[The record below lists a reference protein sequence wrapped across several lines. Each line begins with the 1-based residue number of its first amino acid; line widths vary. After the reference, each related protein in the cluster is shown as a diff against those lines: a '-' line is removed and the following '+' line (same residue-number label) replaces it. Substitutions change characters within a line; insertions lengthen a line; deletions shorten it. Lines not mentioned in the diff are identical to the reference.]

1 MDVRNLRRDNFKSG
15 PHLTRSAAFVQCGA
29 LDKKACPDYGEVYF
43 SPEIP
48 VIGISARPRAAVVS
62 RIGVE

>member
-29 LDKKACPDYGEVYF
+29 LDKKHAQ
-43 SPEIP
+43 IT
-48 VIGISARPRAAVVS
+48 ARFIFPLKYL
-62 RIGVE
+62 